1 MPHMPRLRV
10 VPLESIRR
18 HEEVDPLRVERLCDR
33 ISTEGMQVN
42 PMVCID
48 TEGDDMVLL
57 DGATRTESLRQIGLE
72 HAVVQLVSPESVG
85 LGTWHHVVRNAPIDD
100 FVAALSEPSEME
112 LTDTEWP
119 PTIRLS
125 DGRNYHARGI
135 GITPNATLTHLVR
148 SYTGHWQVNRLPEPD
163 LALAARNYGD
173 WTALIEFPTLS
184 IEDVM
189 DAAIGQDL
197 LPAGVTRFL
206 VPDRVLRVNMPLSL
220 LNSSKGLGSKQAAL
234 NELLAE
240 RARTGRIRRYSEP
253 VFILDD

>member
-18 HEEVDPLRVERLCDR
+18 HEEVDPLRVDRLHRR
-33 ISTEGMQVN
+33 IGTEQMQVN
-42 PMVCID
+42 PMVCI
-48 TEGDDMVLL
+48 EVERGNLVLL
-57 DGATRTESLRQIGLE
+57 DGATRTEALRHIGLE
-72 HAVVQLVSPESVG
+72 HAVVQLVDPQSVS
-85 LGTWHHVVRNAPIDD
+85 LGTWHHVVRSAPIDD
-100 FVAALSEPSEME
+100 FVAAISEPSEME

-119 PTIRLS
+119 PTIRLN

-148 SYTGHWQVNRLPEPD
+148 SYTGNWQVNRLPEPD

-173 WTALIEFPTLS
+173 WTALVEFPTLS

-189 DAAIGQDL
+189 EAAIRQDL

-206 VPDRVLRVNMPLSL
+206 VPERALRVNMPISILSS
-220 LNSSKGLGSKQAAL
+220 NDDMATKQSAL
-234 NELLAE
+234 DELLAE
-240 RARTGRIRRYSEP
+240 RARGGRIRRYSEP
-253 VFILDD
+253 IFILDD